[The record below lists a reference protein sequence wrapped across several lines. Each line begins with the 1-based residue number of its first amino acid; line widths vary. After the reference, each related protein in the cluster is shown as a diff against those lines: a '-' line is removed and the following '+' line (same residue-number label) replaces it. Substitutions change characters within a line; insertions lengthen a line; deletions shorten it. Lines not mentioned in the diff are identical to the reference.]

1 MTSPNSGTSTTTI
14 YTSPVAEY
22 TTLSSFNAATSL
34 TDSFLQTLTSFDI
47 VKDGTQTDSPL
58 FLSYNVQNRFTK
70 KDFTDIASQLQSS
83 LQQYNDVA
91 STISTHEGFTNYMK
105 AIMTAIC
112 KWRYATVINGL
123 KTNASTISSEFRPA
137 VNLLSSISDTIIID
151 IANLCMKS
159 IQHRADREPVN
170 SFLLDTFFDKGTSM
184 EGSKLSLRYKI
195 RQDMLSAFVLKLDTA
210 PDANTLINLKH
221 IILDTYIV
229 SMYPYIHWMYITAL
243 LEKYKKAGNFNLMRE
258 AVFARAT
265 CTMFT
270 LVSLYEKAQPLSDGS
285 TDFNTSL
292 TSVSTYISNIYTY
305 IQNLTNVQFGN
316 DNYGWSD
323 VLNEVNKVSA
333 GVTNKS
339 MTIQQLKDQI
349 HKVQLQVRADIDTYK
364 AINGIYEWKIIQ
376 YKLLVVFLIFFIMVT
391 GVLLSVNV
399 DAKYVV
405 YGVST
410 ILAIFLLLKV
420 IQAIIWLMK

>member
-1 MTSPNSGTSTTTI
+1 MTSPNLGISSTTI

-22 TTLSSFNAATSL
+22 TTLASFNAATSL
-34 TDSFLQTLTSFDI
+34 TDSFLQTLTSFEI
-47 VKDGTQTDSPL
+47 VKDGAQTDSPL
-58 FLSYNVQNRFTK
+58 FLSYNIQNTFLQ
-70 KDFTDIASQLQSS
+70 KDFTDIATQLKSS
-83 LQQYNDVA
+83 LQQYSDVA

-112 KWRYATVINGL
+112 KWRYSTIINGL
-123 KTNASTISSEFRPA
+123 KTNSSSISPEFKPA

-151 IANLCMKS
+151 ITNLCMKS
-159 IQHRADREPVN
+159 IQSRAEREPVN
-170 SFLLDTFFDKGTSM
+170 SFIGTLFDKGASM
-184 EGSKLSLRYKI
+184 EASQLSLRYKI
-195 RQDMLSAFVLKLDTA
+195 RQDMLVGFNLKLDNA

-221 IILDTYIV
+221 ILLDTYIV

-243 LEKYKKAGNFNLMRE
+243 LDKYKKAGNFNLMRE

-265 CTMFT
+265 CTMFA

-323 VLNEVNKVSA
+323 VLNEVKKVSS

-339 MTIQQLKDQI
+339 MTIQQLKEQLR
-349 HKVQLQVRADIDTYK
+349 KVQLQVRADIDTYK
-364 AINGIYEWKIIQ
+364 SINGAYEWKIIQ
-376 YKLLVVFLIFFIMVT
+376 YKLLVVFLIFLIMIA
-391 GVLLSVNV
+391 GVLLTMNMETR
-399 DAKYVV
+399 YVM
-405 YGVST
+405 YSISS
-410 ILAIFLLLKV
+410 ILAIFLLVKV
-420 IQAIIWLMK
+420 IQAITWLMK